1 MGFFLIP
8 ALSEGGIFDGPS
20 SCLIQR
26 FHLKIGREV
35 FMDFEPST
43 RQKHIRTAARE
54 FAEGELA
61 PIGQECE
68 IQGTVP
74 KDLIKKAA
82 QLGFLGV
89 FFKKEYGGL
98 GLGYS
103 EHAIILE
110 EFWRADPGLAQ
121 VLAQTIFGSEQILLF
136 GTDEQKR
143 KYLPP
148 LAKGDWVCGFA
159 ITEPEAGSDAASVI
173 TSGVRD
179 GNEYVLNGNKV
190 MISNGSVANFLV
202 VFCLT
207 HPDLSSKSKRH
218 SVVLVETERPGF
230 KADRIHGKM
239 GVRPADLANLYFT
252 NVRVPL
258 ENLIGIEGNGFV
270 QLMRFLDYSRV
281 AVAAHGVGLAQ
292 GALEQAIHYVKK
304 RKQFGQT
311 IGSFQAT
318 QIKIAEMATQV
329 ETARTLVQKAAWHLD
344 KGNPNTQ
351 LSAMAKWWSCRVAV
365 KVVDEALQLHGGY
378 GYIGDYPIE
387 RFYRAA
393 KLLEIYEGTREI
405 QKLAI
410 ARRILGVSS

>member
-1 MGFFLIP
+1 
-8 ALSEGGIFDGPS
+8 
-20 SCLIQR
+20 
-26 FHLKIGREV
+26 
-35 FMDFEPST
+35 MDFEPSN
-43 RQKHIRTAARE
+43 RQKQIRLAVRE

-61 PIGQECE
+61 PIAQECE
-68 IQGTVP
+68 VKGEFP
-74 KDLIKKAA
+74 RELIKKAA
-82 QLGFLGV
+82 QLGFVGV

-98 GLGYS
+98 GLGYG

-110 EFWRADPGLAQ
+110 EFWRVDPGLGQ
-121 VLAQTIFGSEQILLF
+121 VLAQTIFGSEQLILF
-136 GTDEQKR
+136 GTDEQKK

-148 LAKGDWVCGFA
+148 LARGEWVTGFS

-173 TSGVRD
+173 TSALREGE
-179 GNEYVLNGNKV
+179 EYVINGNKV

-207 HPDLSSKSKRH
+207 HPEAASKSKRH
-218 SVVLVETERPGF
+218 SVFLVETDRSGF
-230 KADRIHGKM
+230 KADKIHGKM
-239 GVRPADLANLYFT
+239 GIRASDTANIYFN
-252 NVRVPL
+252 NVRIPK
-258 ENLIGIEGNGFV
+258 ENLVGIEGNGFI
-270 QLMRFLDYSRV
+270 QLMRFLDHSRV

-292 GALEQAIHYVKK
+292 GALEQAINYVKK
-304 RKQFGQT
+304 RKQFGQA

-318 QIKIAEMATQV
+318 QMKIAEMATLV
-329 ETARTLVQKAAWHLD
+329 ETARSLVQKAAWNLD

-351 LSAMAKWWSCRVAV
+351 ISAMAKWWSCNVAV

-405 QKLAI
+405 QKLTI
-410 ARRILGVSS
+410 ARRILGMS